1 MEQYGLPASSLFLPT
16 TINGLCTIPHATP
29 AYRTNTGYMYQQ
41 KPPRK
46 FRGGVF
52 SDRDCLPN
60 VCVQF
65 SFSFCGETLRSTF
78 SSFFFLSEE
87 SKKRPMSS
95 FVSSYAGSLF
105 CCSSAASF
113 LPRRSVPAD
122 FIFKGYALKV
132 IVYFHLYN
140 E

>member
-1 MEQYGLPASSLFLPT
+1 MSASSFLFPS
-16 TINGLCTIPHATP
+16 A
-29 AYRTNTGYMYQQ
+29 A
-41 KPPRK
+41 KPFGQL
-46 FRGGVF
+46 FR
-52 SDRDCLPN
+52 L
-60 VCVQF
+60 
-65 SFSFCGETLRSTF
+65 
-78 SSFFFLSEE
+78 FFFLSEE

-95 FVSSYAGSLF
+95 FVSSYAGSLS

-132 IVYFHLYN
+132 IVSFHSYN